1 MEQVR
6 SWHTAVWN
14 GHIEVVRSLGTL
26 HCLDCKQLQDGSQ
39 HTALW
44 NAIRLQNNSMVQCLC
59 QLGCDLADGGP
70 AAVGESPLH
79 LAVRLG
85 SVAVVQTLVDARA
98 DLLATD
104 ASGGIPCHTACRSG
118 HQQLV
123 ELLYKITV
131 DGEPVEVKDRLGRT
145 ALDVAVG
152 QKHLAC
158 CAEIVRIRHNRR
170 LHSEWMSRSARASA
184 SLPRAKS
191 ECTATNGQ
199 FLVGG
204 NGWTLLHAA
213 TQMGLVDTVKLTLE
227 KSDDRE
233 VALRAKARDLSMTC
247 SWTPVM
253 LAVPAPYNV
262 YTIYT

>member
-1 MEQVR
+1 MLRHKCTRTTYDCTWCCMLGAVCESDCPNFYYLLRIIYIRYIHRNLHTISTYKYRIYIIR
-6 SWHTAVWN
+6 S
-14 GHIEVVRSLGTL
+14 R
-26 HCLDCKQLQDGSQ
+26 
-39 HTALW
+39 
-44 NAIRLQNNSMVQCLC
+44 
-59 QLGCDLADGGP
+59 
-70 AAVGESPLH
+70 
-79 LAVRLG
+79 
-85 SVAVVQTLVDARA
+85 
-98 DLLATD
+98 
-104 ASGGIPCHTACRSG
+104 
-118 HQQLV
+118 
-123 ELLYKITV
+123 YKITV

-247 SWTPVM
+247 SWTPAM
-253 LAVPAPYNV
+253 LAVPALYNV